1 MMGQV
6 LDRADEVLLEGRE
19 RVRDLRAEGTTGRDL
34 PHNLKHCGEEL
45 AHDRATLFSLSVVGT
60 PRDLDPAV
68 CGDAYRI
75 GREALVNAFQ
85 HSEAEKIET
94 EITYNHA
101 GVRLTVRDDGCGL
114 DQAILERGRDGHWG
128 LAGMRERA
136 RKIGAK
142 LNIWSRSCAGTEV
155 ELTIPAKVAYLD
167 RDKESLWRRI
177 TRTPKKGEGELD
189 T

>member
-1 MMGQV
+1 M
-6 LDRADEVLLEGRE
+6 RAGSACGICEPK
-19 RVRDLRAEGTTGRDL
+19 VRLGRDL
-34 PHNLKHCGEEL
+34 PHNLKYCGEEL
-45 AHDRATLFSLSVVGT
+45 AQDRATLSRSVVGT
-60 PRDLDPAV
+60 PSSDPAV
-68 CGDAYRI
+68 CSDAYRI

-94 EITYNHA
+94 EITYDHA

-128 LAGMRERA
+128 LIGMRERA
-136 RKIGAK
+136 QKIGAQ

-167 RDKESLWRRI
+167 RDKASLSQRI
-177 TRTPKKGEGELD
+177 ARKLKKARKS
-189 T
+189 